1 MENDQQ
7 TPQQPADQV
16 LNPESFQGN
25 DPAEQSPIG
34 KKELDGYTLTDEEEL
49 KQFYIKL
56 AIKICPSATSK
67 CTEVEVLRMLHT
79 KICRSCKLLEILD
92 NFDFTDHNPLVAK
105 ACGFMLMDTSTS
117 YKEKRKLN
125 DWLFMQSQ
133 FMSKMTKLHDLI
145 SHNLLFLSR
154 IRIDLRRILHLN
166 DTEEEN

>member
-1 MENDQQ
+1 MENEQQ
-7 TPQQPADQV
+7 TQRQSAEQI

-25 DPAEQSPIG
+25 DPAKQNSIG
-34 KKELDGYTLTDEEEL
+34 EKEPEDYTLTREEEL

-56 AIKICPSATSK
+56 AIKMCPSATSK

-133 FMSKMTKLHDLI
+133 FMSKMTRLHDLI

-154 IRIDLRRILHLN
+154 IRIDLRKILHLN
-166 DTEEEN
+166 NTEEEN